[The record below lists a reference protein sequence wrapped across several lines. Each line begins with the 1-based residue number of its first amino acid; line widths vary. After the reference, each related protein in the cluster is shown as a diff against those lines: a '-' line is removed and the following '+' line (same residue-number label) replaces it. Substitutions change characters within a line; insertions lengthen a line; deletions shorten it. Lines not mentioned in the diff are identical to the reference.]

1 MAAWFQ
7 TNGELQRLP
16 HFQMWNL
23 GKEFKEM
30 GNCGLN
36 HQQFPTWN
44 LGTTSRTGV
53 SKQKGNWPE
62 NQLDQGAWCKES
74 RAHEHDELPLAS
86 EMVRKDSPVK
96 KGFAGT
102 TPVFLIVRERHQKV
116 TLDPTTAT
124 KSVKSQN
131 SIEYGK
137 GDGREFQKGG
147 DICILM
153 ADSCWSLTEN
163 SKVP

>member
-7 TNGELQRLP
+7 TNGELQWLP

-62 NQLDQGAWCKES
+62 NQLDQALDAKK
-74 RAHEHDELPLAS
+74 AELMNMMNFLWPQKWWEKTVQSKRVVFL
-86 EMVRKDSPVK
+86 
-96 KGFAGT
+96 
-102 TPVFLIVRERHQKV
+102 VFLIVREHHQKV

-131 SIEYGK
+131 SIEYGE

-153 ADSCWSLTEN
+153 ADSCWGLTEN
-163 SKVP
+163 SKIL